1 MAKQRTLAQIIA
13 AEPALAEV
21 RGRLA
26 PIAVLQQLCRQHLPR
41 TLRDNVRV
49 GEAAGQ
55 ELKLFVDNGSM
66 ATQLRQ
72 HTPELLAL
80 LKRKGYEF
88 TGIRV
93 GVQVRTAVR
102 EYKESLPKQID
113 ATGRQTLGRLA
124 DSLGQE
130 NPLRSAVERLLARSE
145 GTGDGPPRK

>member
-13 AEPALAEV
+13 AEPALAEL

-26 PIAVLQQLCRQHLPR
+26 PIAVLQQLCRQHLPS
-41 TLRDNVRV
+41 TLRDSIRV
-49 GEAAGQ
+49 GDLAGQ

-72 HTPELLAL
+72 HAPELLAT
-80 LKRKGYEF
+80 LKCKGYEF

-93 GVQVRTAVR
+93 AVQVRTAAS
-102 EYKESLPKQID
+102 ESKESLPKQID
-113 ATGRQTLGRLA
+113 AIGRHTLGRLA
-124 DSLGQE
+124 DSLGEQ

-145 GTGDGPPRK
+145 GDGGGPPRK